1 MVPWIAIQFKT
12 VLTTNMVANVTG
24 LFIELKEAKAWC
36 ISKSQ
41 CVAINIRGS

>member
-12 VLTTNMVANVTG
+12 VLRTNMVANVIG
-24 LFIELKEAKAWC
+24 LFIELKETKAWY

-41 CVAINIRGS
+41 CVTISIRGS